1 MKTKLTI
8 KEKIQYLTRMDTL
21 LKILRNQL
29 EEATNDKADYM
40 LKQQEE
46 PENISLQDAIEEETV
61 AIKAIK
67 KLIEDLEELTE

>member
-40 LKQQEE
+40 LKQKEE
-46 PENISLQDAIEEETV
+46 PDNIWLEDAIQQETE
-61 AIKAIK
+61 AINAIK
-67 KLIEDLEELTE
+67 KLIEDLENLTE